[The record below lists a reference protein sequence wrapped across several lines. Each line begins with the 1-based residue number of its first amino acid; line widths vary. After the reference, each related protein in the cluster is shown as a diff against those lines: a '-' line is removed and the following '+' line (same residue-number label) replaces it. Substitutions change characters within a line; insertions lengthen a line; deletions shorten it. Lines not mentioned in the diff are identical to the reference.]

1 MAADR
6 YLEPHQARERAPTL
20 MEDLLGD
27 SIERAFGEG
36 VQTLPE
42 LVAYLNRS
50 GPSGEPP
57 ASPRSRKDSP
67 QGRGRSRVNLH
78 PRDGEDGSPGL

>member
-1 MAADR
+1 
-6 YLEPHQARERAPTL
+6 

-50 GPSGEPP
+50 GPP
-57 ASPRSRKDSP
+57 ARTARPGPKTASR
-67 QGRGRSRVNLH
+67 R
-78 PRDGEDGSPGL
+78 

>member
-20 MEDLLGD
+20 FEDLLGD

-36 VQTLPE
+36 AQTLPE

-50 GPSGEPP
+50 GPGCDNGQAWTEESLQALMARLG
-57 ASPRSRKDSP
+57 
-67 QGRGRSRVNLH
+67 H
-78 PRDGEDGSPGL
+78 

>member
-20 MEDLLGD
+20 FEDLLGD

-36 VQTLPE
+36 AQTLPE

-50 GPSGEPP
+50 GPGCDNGEAWTE
-57 ASPRSRKDSP
+57 ASFQALMARL
-67 QGRGRSRVNLH
+67 GY
-78 PRDGEDGSPGL
+78 

>member
-6 YLEPHQARERAPTL
+6 YLEPHQARERASTL
-20 MEDLLGD
+20 FEDLLGD

-42 LVAYLNRS
+42 LVAYINRMRMARAARLLAQEVAN
-50 GPSGEPP
+50 GQRLP
-57 ASPRSRKDSP
+57 ASTPWPGTTKKATSRP
-67 QGRGRSRVNLH
+67 
-78 PRDGEDGSPGL
+78 

>member
-50 GPSGEPP
+50 GPPGENGE
-57 ASPRSRKDSP
+57 AWTEDSF
-67 QGRGRSRVNLH
+67 QALMARLGY
-78 PRDGEDGSPGL
+78 

>member
-6 YLEPHQARERAPTL
+6 YLEPHQARERASTL
-20 MEDLLGD
+20 FEDLLGD

-42 LVAYLNRS
+42 LVAYINRS
-50 GPSGEPP
+50 GPPART
-57 ASPRSRKDSP
+57 ASPGPKTAFRR
-67 QGRGRSRVNLH
+67 
-78 PRDGEDGSPGL
+78 